1 MNRTEC
7 EQTLKKNA
15 YLEII
20 DFMNRIASTGE
31 PNEIGGDWLAHI
43 PHNTTLQ
50 ELLNQRGLTGKFM
63 PSTGR
68 YFIER
73 TPIRG
78 KR

>member
-1 MNRTEC
+1 MTRAEY
-7 EQTLKKNA
+7 EATLKKNA

-20 DFMNRIASTGE
+20 DFLNRIASSGE
-31 PNEIGGDWLAHI
+31 PNEISNEWLAHI
-43 PHNTTLQ
+43 PHNTTFQ
-50 ELLNQRGLTGKFM
+50 ELLNQRGLTGKLI

-73 TPIRG
+73 APVRG